1 MGLLEEKLVESKSG
15 DGNNG
20 MLQSEDEEN
29 DLNPRIQEGHGTTT
43 PKTLR
48 QNSKGGFPSSSLS
61 VRNDSNR
68 LSDTHRVNQMLVE
81 TIEDE
86 QLAKLRSVDGNAKG
100 QKQSCSAS
108 TDSPRRHV
116 SVAIQPTEMP
126 ERHTNIQLEPG
137 AVRIQPWGWDS
148 EDDDDTSNNAFS
160 HHSDDGRDIPG
171 NSCLDLEQAAISM
184 PNQELVVQGELGQE
198 EDERI
203 RQDVLD
209 NMVPVP
215 AQIWEA
221 DNQKAARYRRWMAVL
236 LIALGLVA
244 IGTTIGVSKGN
255 QKNNDNAYS
264 IPAPSMVPSVSMY
277 PSLRPS
283 LFPSRL
289 PSLAP
294 SEAPTHF
301 VWSQLLGIN
310 GRELVERSR
319 DNPTIDGLRFASEV
333 VVAGPL
339 DSNSTMMVAAS
350 YFQDNTVEFFS
361 CDLIWGCQ
369 PGLVIQQ
376 GRLLTRQTILGTPAL
391 LEGYIRIALSSDGK
405 RLAILTI
412 LSEKDEPVY
421 QIWLFDF
428 SVMQIDALEPGI
440 LTNPNPE
447 PTSYQYIWE
456 ASINSTINSPRRLEF
471 SEDGNFLVVMA
482 DILYI
487 YQISVSNSANSTG
500 DIQHNQTF
508 QWDPVQSADSLPVQP
523 GREVLLCTD
532 INNDVIAIGSNIKF
546 EDSNPNN
553 VGWDVPQPPY
563 YQGFRVRTFATN
575 GDQIGQTLEYPPPFS
590 LQAPR
595 LQSCNSL
602 ALSANGTLL
611 AIGFF
616 NVLPGV
622 QLNNQYTFDEG
633 QVDFYELI
641 DEEWHF
647 LNESS
652 LVSENESSRGFG
664 VSVEMSEDGSVLAV
678 GDPYVSDS
686 RGSAIFGSLQMYRRG
701 RNNVTWDSWGSP
713 FAGQYPDGA
722 YASTVSISQSGD
734 FVVAG
739 SPNAK
744 DLQGGFYTYQTASTN

>member
-1 MGLLEEKLVESKSG
+1 M
-15 DGNNG
+15 
-20 MLQSEDEEN
+20 
-29 DLNPRIQEGHGTTT
+29 
-43 PKTLR
+43 
-48 QNSKGGFPSSSLS
+48 
-61 VRNDSNR
+61 
-68 LSDTHRVNQMLVE
+68 
-81 TIEDE
+81 
-86 QLAKLRSVDGNAKG
+86 
-100 QKQSCSAS
+100 
-108 TDSPRRHV
+108 
-116 SVAIQPTEMP
+116 
-126 ERHTNIQLEPG
+126 
-137 AVRIQPWGWDS
+137 
-148 EDDDDTSNNAFS
+148 
-160 HHSDDGRDIPG
+160 
-171 NSCLDLEQAAISM
+171 
-184 PNQELVVQGELGQE
+184 
-198 EDERI
+198 
-203 RQDVLD
+203 
-209 NMVPVP
+209 
-215 AQIWEA
+215 
-221 DNQKAARYRRWMAVL
+221 
-236 LIALGLVA
+236 
-244 IGTTIGVSKGN
+244 
-255 QKNNDNAYS
+255 
-264 IPAPSMVPSVSMY
+264 
-277 PSLRPS
+277 
-283 LFPSRL
+283 
-289 PSLAP
+289 
-294 SEAPTHF
+294 
-301 VWSQLLGIN
+301 
-310 GRELVERSR
+310 
-319 DNPTIDGLRFASEV
+319 
-333 VVAGPL
+333 
-339 DSNSTMMVAAS
+339 
-350 YFQDNTVEFFS
+350 
-361 CDLIWGCQ
+361 
-369 PGLVIQQ
+369 
-376 GRLLTRQTILGTPAL
+376 
-391 LEGYIRIALSSDGK
+391 
-405 RLAILTI
+405 
-412 LSEKDEPVY
+412 
-421 QIWLFDF
+421 
-428 SVMQIDALEPGI
+428 
-440 LTNPNPE
+440 
-447 PTSYQYIWE
+447 
-456 ASINSTINSPRRLEF
+456 
-471 SEDGNFLVVMA
+471 
-482 DILYI
+482 
-487 YQISVSNSANSTG
+487 
-500 DIQHNQTF
+500 
-508 QWDPVQSADSLPVQP
+508 
-523 GREVLLCTD
+523 LLCTD